1 MRAGRAVAPETDAV
15 TRRRFFGFVLT
26 SSDGASG
33 GNTCYLVRHRPRE
46 QSLRTDWQKP
56 PRASDRLSQRWIDRT
71 RKPCQQRAALLLHCL
86 PRMTIALALFAACS
100 LAYASANLIAI
111 ARARRCVPRL
121 RELESGAPVHWPRL
135 SVIVPARD
143 EAAELEPAITARLA
157 DDYPELEL
165 VIVDDRS
172 TDGTGALAEAIA
184 ARDARVRVEH
194 VSLLPAGWLGKV
206 HALQRGVERASGEWL
221 LFSDA
226 DVHFAPGTLRRA
238 IAYLESEHADHLSVM
253 PELRPRTFL
262 VGVVQ
267 AAFLRLA
274 VAGGRL
280 AAVSDP
286 HSSAAVGGGL
296 FSLVRRS
303 ALEGTPGFEWLRLEV
318 IDDLALGQMLKLHG
332 AHARVVNAA
341 GSVWLDFYPSVS
353 EFVRGGEKNS
363 FALLGGF
370 SYVRLAL
377 VLGTLLGLELGAC
390 LPLALPG
397 TPWFVRAGAA
407 LALALTTLN
416 GLLVNRWLDRSAREV
431 WLWPFAIV
439 VLAFGGVRSAWL
451 ALLRGGIVWRD
462 TRYSIAALRAGRRVR
477 FP

>member
-1 MRAGRAVAPETDAV
+1 MPHGPARPTANRVDINEVTLGAAVMK
-15 TRRRFFGFVLT
+15 RSRFHQRQRFDI
-26 SSDGASG
+26 SDG
-33 GNTCYLVRHRPRE
+33 YLQAHTRHD
-46 QSLRTDWQKP
+46 LG
-56 PRASDRLSQRWIDRT
+56 T
-71 RKPCQQRAALLLHCL
+71 RC
-86 PRMTIALALFAACS
+86 
-100 LAYASANLIAI
+100 NL
-111 ARARRCVPRL
+111 
-121 RELESGAPVHWPRL
+121 
-135 SVIVPARD
+135 
-143 EAAELEPAITARLA
+143 
-157 DDYPELEL
+157 L

-172 TDGTGALAEAIA
+172 TDGTGAIAEAIA

-194 VSLLPAGWLGKV
+194 VSLLPTGWLGKV
-206 HALQRGVERASGEWL
+206 YALQRGVERASGEWL

-280 AAVSDP
+280 ATVADP

-296 FSLVRRS
+296 FSLVRRA

-318 IDDLALGQMLKLHG
+318 IDDLALGQMLKTHG

-363 FALLGGF
+363 FGSWAA
-370 SYVRLAL
+370 STTCAWRSCLARCW
-377 VLGTLLGLELGAC
+377 G
-390 LPLALPG
+390 
-397 TPWFVRAGAA
+397 
-407 LALALTTLN
+407 
-416 GLLVNRWLDRSAREV
+416 
-431 WLWPFAIV
+431 
-439 VLAFGGVRSAWL
+439 
-451 ALLRGGIVWRD
+451 
-462 TRYSIAALRAGRRVR
+462 
-477 FP
+477 